1 MHCFANI
8 ELRRIVKAP
17 YNLWTDMNVKNNLKW
32 CSNAISYKLFPYDI
46 TIGMELFEN
55 DREKKPCMTIT
66 GINVVT
72 KDRRQLCVCIN
83 V

>member
-55 DREKKPCMTIT
+55 DRKKTLYDHHWNKCSHKGQETA
-66 GINVVT
+66 
-72 KDRRQLCVCIN
+72 VCLY
-83 V
+83 